1 MSKIRQATVPTGYLR
16 SVSGNNKESRLNKYV
31 LCQCKLDKINR
42 NVFPI
47 LKYKEGNDI
56 EE

>member
-1 MSKIRQATVPTGYLR
+1 MSKIGQATVPTGYLR
-16 SVSGNNKESRLNKYV
+16 SVSGNNKENRLNKYV

-47 LKYKEGNDI
+47 LKYKEGYDI